1 MGLISLGDQLN
12 TGARRGTLGLSC
24 GEPQIAPSDTP
35 VGGSCR
41 SSLPVSSPL
50 NRPSLLVRPGPRG
63 RLQHNKILLLGPS
76 HSPL

>member
-12 TGARRGTLGLSC
+12 RGGRRGTLGLSC
-24 GEPQIAPSDTP
+24 GESQTAPSDSP
-35 VGGSCR
+35 VGVAGHLCLYPHHR
-41 SSLPVSSPL
+41 TDRLSSF
-50 NRPSLLVRPGPRG
+50 RPGPRG